1 MNNRRK
7 NISQKHS
14 IVNQVAKQMR
24 EPREELFNKK
34 EKVCGSTLFSD
45 TLDLTKLGLFCPLNK
60 MTDLQKSSAHLYII

>member
-24 EPREELFNKK
+24 EPKEREPFNKK
-34 EKVCGSTLFSD
+34 ERGNNGSTSFKD
-45 TLDLTKLGLFCPLNK
+45 TL
-60 MTDLQKSSAHLYII
+60 KSDKNLAFFVP